1 MLLGR
6 GVVTLLK
13 ECVFIRL
20 LTYCTS
26 NIKKHNFIYNEV
38 DILFGIFGRENNM
51 FDRVKKIVRNV
62 MDTIDFSID
71 TASAVSG
78 NEIVTIV
85 IAIFILAAMLPA
97 AISALFGA
105 NTTGWSPTTILM
117 WGLLPVIIIAVMV
130 LKVYKGKK

>member
-1 MLLGR
+1 
-6 GVVTLLK
+6 
-13 ECVFIRL
+13 
-20 LTYCTS
+20 
-26 NIKKHNFIYNEV
+26 
-38 DILFGIFGRENNM
+38 M

-71 TASAVSG
+71 AASAVSG

-105 NTTGWSPTTILM
+105 NTSGWSPTTILM